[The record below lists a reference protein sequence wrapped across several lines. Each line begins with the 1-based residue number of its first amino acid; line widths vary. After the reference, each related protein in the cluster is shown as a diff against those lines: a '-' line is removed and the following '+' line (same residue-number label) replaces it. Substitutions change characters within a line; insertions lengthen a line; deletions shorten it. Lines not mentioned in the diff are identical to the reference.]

1 MSKKDITVRD
11 IVEGWEERSFKDVK
25 ASLRPEILQSFDLP
39 EFAQFGLNLVNM
51 ANFYS
56 FLRPLVLEVQPKKVC
71 EIGSN
76 EGHST
81 KAWLDICR
89 ESGAEMHV
97 VDPILP
103 ASGSETV
110 NGVPLTNFSAMSI
123 DYLAAQTVPA
133 DVYFLDGDHN
143 YYTLHKEL
151 TMIRDLARRSSS
163 AMPLLI
169 LHDTS
174 WPCNK
179 RDSFYDLSNIP
190 AEGRS
195 APLDESDL
203 SLFVEHE
210 LAECGFNSRQ
220 PWSIP
225 KTHPNLGDGSF
236 AVGLEAAVDDF
247 LKSNPEMIR
256 VAFPSLFGVTVL
268 FDSKR
273 AAQSEAFKRL
283 QAIEMTF
290 EPFLRILEL
299 NRLFLLERSQ
309 YLGEKAHHFSNRVRD
324 LWESSS
330 KRNRCVDTAAVAVKL
345 LSEHSASTPGTS
357 RRIFAG
363 SVLTHRFILKFLHDQ
378 GPVVQHLDTDK
389 FSAGTSSHALQDQ
402 LKELVGDA
410 QSGMLIIVEKM
421 PESEHLASVLKQA
434 YPDALLMACGS

>member
-56 FLRPLVLEVQPKKVC
+56 FLRPLILEIQPKIVC

-103 ASGSETV
+103 ASGSEIV
-110 NGVPLTNFSAMSI
+110 NGVPLTNFPAMSI
-123 DYLAAQTVPA
+123 DYIASQAAPA

-143 YYTLHKEL
+143 YYTLHQEL
-151 TMIRDLARRSSS
+151 TMIRELARRSSS

-179 RDSFYDLSNIP
+179 RDSFYDVSNIP
-190 AEGRS
+190 AAGRS
-195 APLDESDL
+195 APLDESAL
-203 SLFVEHE
+203 SLFVDHE
-210 LAECGFNSRQ
+210 IAECGFNSQ
-220 PWSIP
+220 LPWPIP
-225 KTHPNLGDGSF
+225 KTHPNSGEGSF
-236 AVGLEAAVDDF
+236 TCGLEAAVDDF
-247 LKSNPEMIR
+247 LEKNPEIIR
-256 VAFPSLFGVTVL
+256 VSFPSLFGVTVL
-268 FDSKR
+268 FDSQR
-273 AAQSEAFKRL
+273 AEHSAEFKRL
-283 QAIEMTF
+283 QDIAKVF
-290 EPFLRILEL
+290 VPFLKILEI

-309 YLGEKAHHFSNRVRD
+309 YLGEKAQLFSNRVRD

-330 KRNRCVDTAAVAVKL
+330 KRNRSVDTAAVAVKL
-345 LSEHSASTPGTS
+345 LAGQASSAAAISQ
-357 RRIFAG
+357 RIFVG
-363 SVLTHRFILKFLHDQ
+363 SVLTHRFVLKFLHDQ
-378 GPVVQHLDTDK
+378 GPVVQHVDAEK
-389 FSAGTSSHALQDQ
+389 FSADTSTNE
-402 LKELVGDA
+402 LKELFKTLLGST
-410 QSGMLIIVEKM
+410 QSGISVIFEKM
-421 PESEHLASVLKQA
+421 TECDHLVTLLRQE
-434 YPDALLMACGS
+434 YPDALLMDCGS